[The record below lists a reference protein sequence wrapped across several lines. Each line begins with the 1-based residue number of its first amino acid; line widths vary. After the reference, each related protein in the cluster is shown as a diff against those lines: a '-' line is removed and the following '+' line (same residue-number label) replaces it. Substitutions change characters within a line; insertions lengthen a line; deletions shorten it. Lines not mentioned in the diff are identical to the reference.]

1 MWFLEDLTVYELCQ
15 WAVVQ
20 QLVFDSCCCVSWC
33 HWLYNWL
40 AQFTIAKP
48 EVVYLLVVISHWTT

>member
-20 QLVFDSCCCVSWC
+20 QLVFDSCCCASW
-33 HWLYNWL
+33 WLYWL
-40 AQFTIAKP
+40 AQLTIQFAKP

>member
-1 MWFLEDLTVYELCQ
+1 MWFLEDLAVYEP
-15 WAVVQ
+15 WTVVQ
-20 QLVFDSCCCVSWC
+20 QLVFVNDSCCCVSWC
-33 HWLYNWL
+33 HWLYWL